1 MKINYDVLRR
11 LNNDSITTNGE
22 QMNCY
27 WLVQQGVEKII
38 YDEHISDIHKQML
51 IDLGVVEDS
60 EDEQRKNIV
69 GPFKFS
75 EDGSTNS

>member
-22 QMNCY
+22 QMSCY